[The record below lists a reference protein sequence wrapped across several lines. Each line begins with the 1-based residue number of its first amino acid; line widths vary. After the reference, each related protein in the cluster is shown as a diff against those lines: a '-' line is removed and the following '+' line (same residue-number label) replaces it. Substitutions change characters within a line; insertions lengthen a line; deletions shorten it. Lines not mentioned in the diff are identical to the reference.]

1 MQLPLGNVLP
11 SLQTLVL
18 FSAILLI
25 LASYVQRRR
34 RRRQQPKYPPGPL
47 RLPIFANVFQIDI
60 KKPHISI
67 QEYVRKYGNIFSMK
81 LLGTPTIIVSGL
93 PLIKEVLVNQ
103 GHVFV
108 DRPRLPLQ
116 SYSCK
121 INGLFLSNG
130 QEWKDLRR
138 FTIMTLKNFGLGKK
152 TLELRIQEE
161 AIYFIEA
168 IREEKGKPFN
178 PHFHINN
185 AVSNIICSVTFGNR
199 FEYHDSK
206 FQELLKSLNQVSVLQ
221 TSWECQ
227 FFNIFPRIMKCLP
240 GAHKKLFREFQKL
253 ESFVAHMIKQ
263 HKEDQNSEEA
273 QDFIDAYLKELSKG
287 NISSNLKENNL
298 VSCTLD
304 LFFAGTESTST
315 TLRWALLYMA
325 FYPEIQGKIQA
336 EIDRVVGQSRQPTMA
351 DRENMPYTNAAVHE
365 VQRMGNII
373 PLNPPRVATVDTT
386 VAGYHM
392 PKGTKVVTN
401 MTSLHRDP
409 KEWATPETFNPEH
422 FLENG
427 EFKKR
432 ESFLPFSAG
441 KRVCLG
447 EQLAR
452 AELFIFFTC
461 LLQRFTFQA
470 PPDTQLSL
478 DFRAGLTISPAPYKI
493 CALPRETQPKVGL

>member
-11 SLQTLVL
+11 SLQTLLL

-34 RRRQQPKYPPGPL
+34 RRQQSKYPPGPL
-47 RLPIFANVFQIDI
+47 RLPIFGNVFEIDI

-67 QEYVRKYGNIFSMK
+67 QECVRKYGNIFSMD
-81 LLGTPTIIVSGL
+81 LLSAPMIVVTGL

-103 GHVFV
+103 GQVFV
-108 DRPRLPLQ
+108 DRPRSPLQ
-116 SYSCK
+116 SYIFK
-121 INGLFLSNG
+121 INGLFMSNG
-130 QEWKDLRR
+130 QEWKDQRR
-138 FTIMTLKNFGLGKK
+138 FTLMTLRNFGLGKK

-161 AIYFIEA
+161 AIYLTEA

-178 PHFHINN
+178 PHFQINN

-199 FEYHDSK
+199 FEYHDSQ
-206 FQELLKSLNQVSVLQ
+206 FRELLKSLNQVSVLQ
-221 TSWECQ
+221 ASWECQ
-227 FFNIFPRIMKCLP
+227 FFDIFPRIMKLLP

-253 ESFVAHMIKQ
+253 ESFVVHVIKK

-287 NISSNLKENNL
+287 NISSSFNENNL
-298 VSCTLD
+298 VACTLD
-304 LFFAGTESTST
+304 LFFAGTETTST

-336 EIDRVVGQSRQPTMA
+336 EIDRVIGHSRWPTMA
-351 DRENMPYTNAAVHE
+351 DRENMPYTYAAIHE
-365 VQRMGNII
+365 VQRMGNIV
-373 PLNPPRVATVDTT
+373 PLNAPRVATVDTT
-386 VAGYHM
+386 LAGYHV
-392 PKGTKVVTN
+392 PKGTMLLTN
-401 MTSLHRDP
+401 LTALHRDP
-409 KEWATPETFNPEH
+409 KEWATPDTFNPEH
-422 FLENG
+422 FLEDG
-427 EFKKR
+427 QFKKK
-432 ESFLPFSAG
+432 EAFLPFSAG

-452 AELFIFFTC
+452 TELFIFFTC

-470 PPDTQLSL
+470 PPDTQLTL
-478 DFRAGLTISPAPYKI
+478 DFRIGLTISPAPYKI
-493 CALPRETQPKVGL
+493 CAIPRETQSDLDL